1 MDREEIVRRLTPIV
15 AEALDRPLSE
25 VDRHASLIG
34 DLGAESI
41 DFLDLQFRIES
52 AFGIKVGDEELWRA
66 AFDLDDARFVR
77 GGKLTAEALAELERR
92 QPGFDWK
99 RFGSG
104 LAVAELPLLVTVE
117 SIAAHLEARLG
128 AKGTEGSAS

>member
-1 MDREEIVRRLTPIV
+1 MERDEIVRRLTPIV
-15 AEALDRPLSE
+15 AEALDRPVSE
-25 VDRHASLIG
+25 VGRNASLIG

-66 AFDLDDARFVR
+66 AFDLDDARWVR
-77 GGKLTAEALAELERR
+77 GGRLTEEAVAELERR
-92 QPGFDWK
+92 QPGFDWQ

-104 LAVAELPLLVTVE
+104 LSVSELPLLVTVE
-117 SIAAHLEARLG
+117 SIAAHLEARFR
-128 AKGTEGSAS
+128 AEGRAS